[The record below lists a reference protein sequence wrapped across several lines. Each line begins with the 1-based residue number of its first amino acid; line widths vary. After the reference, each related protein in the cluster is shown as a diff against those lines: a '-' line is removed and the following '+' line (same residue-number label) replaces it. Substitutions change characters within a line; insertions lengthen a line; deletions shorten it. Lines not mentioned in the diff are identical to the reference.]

1 MKTFFKSIL
10 AVAVCASLFTACSKD
25 DTVSDPSNGRKVT
38 MTVSASSELESAS
51 GSRTTYDPLTGKV
64 SWNATGEF
72 LQVLET
78 AASTTVFATSQ
89 EGVIS
94 GDIAKFAV
102 TFPANENTPLVYNAV
117 YPASAWV
124 TTSNTD
130 ITNMKVIT
138 PTVQQPTATS
148 FDSNADLLIAKSISV
163 ESQPTELQMSFGRA
177 VAIGKMTVK
186 NLASAESVLGVKFT
200 APDKKV
206 TGRSYVDMTAGTI
219 KEYGYINN
227 FADNVTLNYSSE
239 MNITANS
246 EAGMTAYFTCFPFEV
261 ATGET
266 FTVTVT
272 TASKIFTKTVT
283 VQEGRALAFA
293 AGDSSTFAVDMTG
306 ATEEENETLSGDY
319 VITATQSETTYAMSS
334 LAEGSRLAPVV
345 ITPSNPYKTGD
356 ETLIWTITKSGDNY
370 TISQGE
376 NYLSWESG
384 NSATTS
390 TTPYE
395 LVITKNKSEGTY
407 QIASAATPSRILA
420 KNTQAAYGFGF
431 YTGSQTKDLTLIP
444 AEYVKLPQITLD
456 QTTLTLS
463 YNDTETHYIPV
474 TLKNAETQD
483 VSVAIYD
490 GTEGTEQPDWITTG
504 DYNGSEN
511 RLEVAATENTVATP
525 RTARIVL
532 TATTSLGTAN
542 ATLLITQNSKPEGGV
557 GETWTYTFESAD
569 KDKIAAGL
577 TVNGLTWTASKAPT
591 AFDQNNRGLS
601 WSKPSGVTI
610 KTSDYTGGIKKI
622 TLVMSANTANLS
634 TVNAT
639 VGGQALGETISLAK
653 TNNQEYV
660 VESETP
666 LSGEIVLTLNTESG
680 GKSLMIKTITIN
692 RNSGEGGGD
701 NPSPDPTPGIA
712 TPSVSD
718 ITSSTAKVS
727 SSLTD
732 AAYAT
737 EVQFFYSATNGSDT
751 GSVVAA
757 VVGNGATA
765 NLSDLL
771 PATTYTVY
779 GVVTATNGSTP
790 QSSSTTFTTEGA
802 RTDHAAWYE
811 LPAKDNAGSNML
823 LRTFYDTARNYTMYY
838 DTSTYTAY
846 WVAYPLA
853 AGDLGSGR
861 PNDPWAA
868 TPGIPTSQQINVW
881 AGSYGVNVGST
892 SNIYARGHQIPNADR
907 NKDPYGTMCAQ
918 TFYATNSTPQI
929 QNGFNSGI
937 WSSLEGDVRTLA
949 QQQTDTVY
957 VVTGAILRTVT
968 GNETITY
975 IKPAKDTKNCPV
987 PNYYYKVLLKVK
999 REASGKISSA
1009 STVGVWLP
1017 HRVYSGESYQSY
1029 TKSVAEI
1036 EALTGYNFFANLP
1049 ADIQAAAEQN
1059 SNWSTF
1065 ASF

>member
-1 MKTFFKSIL
+1 MI
-10 AVAVCASLFTACSKD
+10 
-25 DTVSDPSNGRKVT
+25 
-38 MTVSASSELESAS
+38 
-51 GSRTTYDPLTGKV
+51 
-64 SWNATGEF
+64 
-72 LQVLET
+72 
-78 AASTTVFATSQ
+78 
-89 EGVIS
+89 
-94 GDIAKFAV
+94 
-102 TFPANENTPLVYNAV
+102 
-117 YPASAWV
+117 
-124 TTSNTD
+124 
-130 ITNMKVIT
+130 
-138 PTVQQPTATS
+138 
-148 FDSNADLLIAKSISV
+148 
-163 ESQPTELQMSFGRA
+163 
-177 VAIGKMTVK
+177 
-186 NLASAESVLGVKFT
+186 
-200 APDKKV
+200 
-206 TGRSYVDMTAGTI
+206 
-219 KEYGYINN
+219 
-227 FADNVTLNYSSE
+227 
-239 MNITANS
+239 
-246 EAGMTAYFTCFPFEV
+246 
-261 ATGET
+261 
-266 FTVTVT
+266 
-272 TASKIFTKTVT
+272 
-283 VQEGRALAFA
+283 
-293 AGDSSTFAVDMTG
+293 
-306 ATEEENETLSGDY
+306 
-319 VITATQSETTYAMSS
+319 
-334 LAEGSRLAPVV
+334 
-345 ITPSNPYKTGD
+345 
-356 ETLIWTITKSGDNY
+356 
-370 TISQGE
+370 
-376 NYLSWESG
+376 
-384 NSATTS
+384 
-390 TTPYE
+390 
-395 LVITKNKSEGTY
+395 
-407 QIASAATPSRILA
+407 
-420 KNTQAAYGFGF
+420 
-431 YTGSQTKDLTLIP
+431 
-444 AEYVKLPQITLD
+444 
-456 QTTLTLS
+456 
-463 YNDTETHYIPV
+463 
-474 TLKNAETQD
+474 
-483 VSVAIYD
+483 
-490 GTEGTEQPDWITTG
+490 
-504 DYNGSEN
+504 
-511 RLEVAATENTVATP
+511 
-525 RTARIVL
+525 
-532 TATTSLGTAN
+532 SLGSLSEQEAEFRLQ
-542 ATLLITQNSKPEGGV
+542 TLPR
-557 GETWTYTFESAD
+557 D
-569 KDKIAAGL
+569 
-577 TVNGLTWTASKAPT
+577 
-591 AFDQNNRGLS
+591 
-601 WSKPSGVTI
+601 
-610 KTSDYTGGIKKI
+610 
-622 TLVMSANTANLS
+622 
-634 TVNAT
+634 
-639 VGGQALGETISLAK
+639 
-653 TNNQEYV
+653 
-660 VESETP
+660 
-666 LSGEIVLTLNTESG
+666 
-680 GKSLMIKTITIN
+680 
-692 RNSGEGGGD
+692 
-701 NPSPDPTPGIA
+701 A

-757 VVGNGATA
+757 VVGNEATA

-937 WSSLEGDVRTLA
+937 WSTLEGDVRTLA